1 MTAHKL
7 ILSNQAHRAHRMS
20 GATRLVVHKLCS
32 HAPPNLVQRRR
43 GKPMQAELERLEW
56 YRDPARS

>member
-1 MTAHKL
+1 
-7 ILSNQAHRAHRMS
+7 MS